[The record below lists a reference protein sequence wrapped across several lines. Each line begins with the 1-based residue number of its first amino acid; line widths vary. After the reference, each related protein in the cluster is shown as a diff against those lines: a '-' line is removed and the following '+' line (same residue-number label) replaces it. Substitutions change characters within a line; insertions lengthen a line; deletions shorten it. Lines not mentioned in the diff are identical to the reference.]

1 MEEIPL
7 VAVKIFEDDD
17 GAVGFFARRFEE
29 TDAARLV
36 GLVFAPEVV
45 GVEKEKDAA
54 AGLIA
59 NGEGLLGSV
68 GFGEEKSG
76 AAGIWRSDEDPAFV
90 VRERGVLE
98 QVEAEFL
105 RVEFERFIVVADD
118 NSQVSDGLR
127 HDHGLCRPWRVLH
140 FRVRL

>member
-1 MEEIPL
+1 LEEIPL
-7 VAVKIFEDDD
+7 VAVKIFEDRD
-17 GAVGFFARRFEE
+17 GAVGFFARRLKE

-59 NGEGLLGSV
+59 NGAGLFGSG
-68 GFGEEKSG
+68 GFGKEKSG
-76 AAGIWRSDEDPAFV
+76 AAGFWRSDEDPALV
-90 VRERGVLE
+90 VGERSVLE

-105 RVEFERFIVVADD
+105 RVELKSLIVVANDE
-118 NSQVSDGLR
+118 G
-127 HDHGLCRPWRVLH
+127 
-140 FRVRL
+140 